1 MKRLL
6 SLARMGALCASCCIA
21 ANAGAQ
27 AGATLPTF
35 QNASVHDPAE
45 IKVGNTYYVFGS
57 HLASAKSTD
66 LLKWTQMTDG
76 VSATNTLFLNGSRNV
91 FTELAEAFSWANT
104 RDLWAPDV
112 RRLADGKYYM
122 YYDACQGDAPR
133 SALGVAV
140 ADKVEGPYVNKGLI
154 LKSGMWGLASPDGTV
169 YDAYK
174 HPNAVDPNVFYDNAG
189 KLWMVYGSYS
199 GGIFVLQLDPA
210 SGMPYPNQGYGKRL
224 MGGNHA
230 RIEGAYIMYSPAT
243 AFYYLFTSFGGLD
256 ASGGYNMRVARS
268 TNPDGPYVDAQGV
281 DMANVKANAS
291 LPLFDDASIAPYG
304 VKLMGNFLFQ
314 RLLGEAGTGIGSGY
328 VSPGH
333 NSAWYDPATGKHFLA
348 FHTRF
353 PERGEQHEVRVHQLF
368 MNADGWPVVA
378 PYRYANETLS
388 AVRSEFVVGDYMLV
402 NHGKDITAAIKTS
415 RIVTLNGNGTITGA
429 VSGTWRI
436 LGSNQVEINLPGA
449 STYKGYLLSQW
460 DETSKSYVMTF
471 TASAREGIAI
481 FGSRLIPRT
490 DAAVVTAIYN
500 ELSLGATTAVTGN
513 LTLPTTAARGATIGW
528 TSSNPAVVSN
538 TGVVTTPAT
547 GAVNVTLTAR
557 IAKGTAVLTRT
568 FTVTV
573 TKLGGLVAWYPF
585 DGNLFDANGG
595 FAAGAA
601 IGNRIDVAGGSLSYA
616 SGMRGSAA
624 VFDGATGVRLPNG
637 LISSNNYTVSLWLK
651 PAQLTAYTPT
661 FFGARTTD
669 SWISL
674 LPMGHDF
681 VNGATMLWSGTA
693 WYDAG
698 LGMNIPVNAW
708 SHLAFTVNNG
718 AVNVYVNGVKR
729 FAGTG
734 FPNVFTG
741 TTAVFALG
749 VNYWDTP
756 YKGAMDELR
765 IYNTV
770 LTDAQVAG
778 LAH

>member
-1 MKRLL
+1 LKRLH
-6 SLARMGALCASCCIA
+6 SLAGMGALCASCFIA
-21 ANAGAQ
+21 ADAGAQ
-27 AGATLPTF
+27 AGSALPTF

-45 IKVGNTYYVFGS
+45 IKVGPTYYVFGS
-57 HLASAKSTD
+57 HLASAKSAD

-76 VSATNTLFLNGSRNV
+76 VSATNPLFLNGSKNV

-140 ADKVEGPYVNKGLI
+140 ANSVEGPYVNKGII

-174 HPNAVDPNVFYDNAG
+174 HPNTVDPNVFYDNGG

-199 GGIFVLQLDPA
+199 GGIFIMQMDPGT
-210 SGMPYPNQGYGKRL
+210 GMPYPNQGYGKRL

-230 RIEGAYIMYSPAT
+230 RIEGAYVMYSPAT

-281 DMANVKANAS
+281 DMANVKADPTK
-291 LPLFDDASIAPYG
+291 PLFDDASIAPYG
-304 VKLMGNFLFQ
+304 VKLMGNFLFR
-314 RLLGEAGTGIGSGY
+314 RLLGEAGTGIGTGY

-353 PERGEQHEVRVHQLF
+353 PERGEQHEVRVHQMF

-378 PYRYANETLS
+378 PYRYANETLA
-388 AVRSEFVVGDYMLV
+388 AVRSEFVVGDYLYV

-415 RIVTLNGNGTITGA
+415 QTITLNGNGTITGA

-436 LGSNQVEINLPGA
+436 VGSNQVEISLPGA
-449 STYKGYLLSQW
+449 SAYKGYLLSQW

-471 TASAREGIAI
+471 SASSREGIAI
-481 FGSRLIPRT
+481 FGSRLIPRS
-490 DAAVVTAIYN
+490 DAAIATAIYN

-513 LTLPTTAARGATIGW
+513 LTLPTAAARGATISW

-538 TGVVTTPAT
+538 TGSVTTPGT
-547 GAVNVTLTAR
+547 GAINVVLTAR
-557 IAKGTAVLTRT
+557 ISKGTAVLTKT

-573 TKLGGLVAWYPF
+573 TRLGGLVAYYPF
-585 DGNLFDANGG
+585 DGNLLDSNGG
-595 FAAGAA
+595 FGAGTV
-601 IGNRIDVAGGSLSYA
+601 IGNRIDVAGGSLSYEN
-616 SGMRGSAA
+616 GMRGSAA
-624 VFDGATGVRLPNG
+624 VFNGATGVRLPNG
-637 LISSNNYTVSLWLK
+637 LISSNSYTVSLWLK
-651 PAQLTAYTPT
+651 PAQLTAFTPT

-674 LPMGHDF
+674 LPMGHAG
-681 VNGATMLWSGTA
+681 VNGATMLWSGSA

-698 LGMNIPVNAW
+698 LGMNIPVNGW

-734 FPNVFTG
+734 FPNVFTS
-741 TTAVFALG
+741 TTSVFALG
-749 VNYWDTP
+749 VNYWDAP

-765 IYNTV
+765 IYNTA

>member
-1 MKRLL
+1 MKRLH
-6 SLARMGALCASCCIA
+6 SFAGMGALCASCFIMA
-21 ANAGAQ
+21 DAGAQ
-27 AGATLPTF
+27 AGFTLPAF

-76 VSATNTLFLNGSRNV
+76 VTATNSLFLNGSKNV

-112 RRLADGKYYM
+112 RQLADGKYYM

-199 GGIFVLQLDPA
+199 GGIFIMQLNPA
-210 SGMPYPNQGYGKRL
+210 TGMPYPNQGYGKRL

-243 AFYYLFTSFGGLD
+243 AYYYLFTSFGGLD
-256 ASGGYNMRVARS
+256 STGGYNMRVARS
-268 TNPDGPYVDAQGV
+268 TNPDGPYVDAQGY
-281 DMANVKANAS
+281 DMANVKADAS
-291 LPLFDDASIAPYG
+291 KPLFDDASIAPYG

-314 RLLGEAGTGIGSGY
+314 RLLGEAGTGIGTGY
-328 VSPGH
+328 VSAGH
-333 NSAWYDPATGKHFLA
+333 NSAFYDPATGKHFLV

-353 PERGEQHEVRVHQLF
+353 PERGEQHEVRVHQMF
-368 MNADGWPVVA
+368 MNAEGWPVVA
-378 PYRYANETLS
+378 PYRYANETLAS
-388 AVRSEFVVGDYMLV
+388 VRSEFVVGDYMVV
-402 NHGKDITAAIKTS
+402 NHGKDITAAIKKS
-415 RIVTLNGNGTITGA
+415 QIVTLNSNGSITGA

-436 LGSNQVEINLPGA
+436 LGGNQVEISLPGA

-471 TASAREGIAI
+471 TASSREGIAI
-481 FGSRLIPRT
+481 FGSRLLPRT
-490 DAAVVTAIYN
+490 DAAIVTAIYK

-513 LTLPTTAARGATIGW
+513 LTLPTVAARGATISW

-538 TGVVTTPAT
+538 TGTVTTPGL
-547 GAVNVTLTAR
+547 GAVNVSLTAR
-557 IAKGTAVLTRT
+557 IAKGTAVLTKT

-573 TKLGGLVAWYPF
+573 TKLGGLVAHYAF
-585 DGNLFDANGG
+585 DGNLLDSNGG
-595 FAAGAA
+595 FAAGAV
-601 IGNRIDVAGGSLSYA
+601 IGNKIDVAGGSLSYET
-616 SGMRGSAA
+616 GVRGNAA
-624 VFDGATGVRLPNG
+624 VFNGATGVRLPNG
-637 LISSNNYTVSLWLK
+637 LISSNNYTVSMWLK

-661 FFGARTTD
+661 FFGARTAD
-669 SWISL
+669 SWVSL
-674 LPMGHDF
+674 LPMGHGF
-681 VNGATMLWSGTA
+681 VNGATMLWSGSA

-698 LGMNIPVNAW
+698 LGMNIPVNQW
-708 SHLAFTVNNG
+708 SHLAFTVSNG
-718 AVNVYVNGVKR
+718 AVNVYVNGVRR

-734 FPNVFTG
+734 FPNVFTS
-741 TTAVFALG
+741 TTAAFALG

-756 YKGAMDELR
+756 YKGSMDELR
-765 IYNTV
+765 IYNTA

>member
-1 MKRLL
+1 
-6 SLARMGALCASCCIA
+6 
-21 ANAGAQ
+21 
-27 AGATLPTF
+27 
-35 QNASVHDPAE
+35 
-45 IKVGNTYYVFGS
+45 
-57 HLASAKSTD
+57 
-66 LLKWTQMTDG
+66 
-76 VSATNTLFLNGSRNV
+76 
-91 FTELAEAFSWANT
+91 
-104 RDLWAPDV
+104 
-112 RRLADGKYYM
+112 
-122 YYDACQGDAPR
+122 
-133 SALGVAV
+133 
-140 ADKVEGPYVNKGLI
+140 
-154 LKSGMWGLASPDGTV
+154 
-169 YDAYK
+169 
-174 HPNAVDPNVFYDNAG
+174 
-189 KLWMVYGSYS
+189 
-199 GGIFVLQLDPA
+199 
-210 SGMPYPNQGYGKRL
+210 
-224 MGGNHA
+224 
-230 RIEGAYIMYSPAT
+230 
-243 AFYYLFTSFGGLD
+243 
-256 ASGGYNMRVARS
+256 
-268 TNPDGPYVDAQGV
+268 
-281 DMANVKANAS
+281 
-291 LPLFDDASIAPYG
+291 
-304 VKLMGNFLFQ
+304 
-314 RLLGEAGTGIGSGY
+314 
-328 VSPGH
+328 
-333 NSAWYDPATGKHFLA
+333 
-348 FHTRF
+348 
-353 PERGEQHEVRVHQLF
+353 
-368 MNADGWPVVA
+368 
-378 PYRYANETLS
+378 
-388 AVRSEFVVGDYMLV
+388 MLV

-595 FAAGAA
+595 FAAGAV

-669 SWISL
+669 SWVSL